1 MAVPAQRTGSKARK
15 ARHDTGVLWLT
26 QRDID
31 GLILCGEH
39 YAAPYDLLAAAL
51 RIGSQANM
59 YRLLMRWRDT
69 GYAATGQLGR
79 GPSWCWLTSQG
90 MAATGLGFPAPR
102 PALTRLAHIRAV
114 LAARLWLEARP
125 AWTLASPRSAGQ
137 RRSQSSPCTSATGPS
152 SRRIGSGA
160 T

>member
-1 MAVPAQRTGSKARK
+1 MAVPAQRTDSKARK
-15 ARHDTGVLWLT
+15 ARHDSGVLWLT

-51 RIGSQANM
+51 RIGSQAST

-69 GYAATGQLGR
+69 GYAATGQLGP

-90 MAATGLGFPAPR
+90 MAATGLGFMPFVKPHR
-102 PALTRLAHIRAV
+102 KGLQLRLQLLRHV
-114 LAARLWLEARP
+114 PLWLRSKTLTFN
-125 AWTLASPRSAGQ
+125 AWMPCGTRWPMAAGG
-137 RRSQSSPCTSATGPS
+137 RCW
-152 SRRIGSGA
+152 SRR
-160 T
+160 

>member
-1 MAVPAQRTGSKARK
+1 MAGPAQRTDRK
-15 ARHDTGVLWLT
+15 GRRARHDTGVLWLT
-26 QRDID
+26 QRDIE

-59 YRLLMRWRDT
+59 YRLLVRWRDT

-79 GPSWCWLTSQG
+79 GPSVCCLPTKG

-125 AWTLASPRSAGQ
+125 GWTRGQAWWHSE
-137 RRSQSSPCTSATGPS
+137 RRVEGPPP
-152 SRRIGSGA
+152 
-160 T
+160 